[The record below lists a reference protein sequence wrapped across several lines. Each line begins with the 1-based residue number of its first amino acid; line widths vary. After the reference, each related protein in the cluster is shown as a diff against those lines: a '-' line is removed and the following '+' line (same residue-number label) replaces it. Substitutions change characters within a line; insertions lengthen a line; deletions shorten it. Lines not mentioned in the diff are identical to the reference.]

1 MSTPPMHK
9 YAYPIETAEAK
20 KFWASRHVCNRIKA
34 IIAFS
39 KNLTDANS
47 NLRRSGF
54 QRHLRK
60 RALNAWQHYVNMPN
74 MDLVPFTPLGVDW
87 WDCLPMTP
95 EPPPSGRWVKWD
107 DAEKWLDPEKWIEW
121 EDIP

>member
-1 MSTPPMHK
+1 MSTPSMHK
-9 YAYPIETAEAK
+9 YAYPIETEEAK